1 MLALLTILSLDIVL
15 EGNMYP
21 ANESDISQSP
31 LINDGYT
38 CADGGILNTEFLST
52 AGSRVDSFAAKPLAF
67 AGHGWIVVAPT
78 ARGDETTIFAASRLD
93 VILLQKLLL
102 LTSAAEHD
110 VCKKIIAITSRIE
123 QHNFISKACEIQN
136 VDLYSVD

>member
-1 MLALLTILSLDIVL
+1 
-15 EGNMYP
+15 MYP

-78 ARGDETTIFAASRLD
+78 TRGDETTIFAASRLD
-93 VILLQKLLL
+93 DNLLQKLLL
-102 LTSAAEHD
+102 LSAAEHD

-136 VDLYSVD
+136 VDLYSVV